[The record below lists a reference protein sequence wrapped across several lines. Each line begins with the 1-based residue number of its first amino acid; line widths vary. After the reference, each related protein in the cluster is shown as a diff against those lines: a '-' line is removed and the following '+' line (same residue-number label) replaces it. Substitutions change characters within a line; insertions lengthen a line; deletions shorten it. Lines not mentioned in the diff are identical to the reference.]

1 MMEILSIIVAYVIGS
16 LPFAYLIG
24 RWRKGVDIRQVGSRN
39 MGAMNV
45 TYSVGPFF
53 GLLVLI
59 LDFAKGVL
67 AVFLARWLADSQI
80 VEMLAGAAAIAG
92 HILPVFLK
100 FKGGK
105 GGATC
110 IGVFFILMPWGIPVF
125 YGIFGLLTL
134 ATRFMTLAYSI
145 ALVCFPFIA
154 WLVYHST
161 EFIIYTSAILAI
173 LGIRYIPRAMQMR
186 RESGSWRMVLL
197 RRNLKDRI

>member
-1 MMEILSIIVAYVIGS
+1 MNILAVFVGYVIGS
-16 LPFAYLIG
+16 LPFAFLIG

-45 TYSVGPFF
+45 LYSIGPLY

-59 LDFAKGVL
+59 LDFTKGVL
-67 AVFLARWLADSQI
+67 AVFIARWLADSQI
-80 VEMLAGAAAIAG
+80 VEMLAGAAAVAG

-134 ATRFMTLAYSI
+134 ATRFMTLAYSM
-145 ALVCFPFIA
+145 ALICFPFIA
-154 WLVYHST
+154 WLVYHSA
-161 EFIIYTSAILAI
+161 EFVIYTSAILAV
-173 LGIRYIPRAMQMR
+173 LGLRYVPRAIEMR
-186 RESGSWRMVLL
+186 RASGSWRRVIL
-197 RRNLKDRI
+197 RKNLQDRL

>member
-1 MMEILSIIVAYVIGS
+1 MEVLAVIAGYLIGS
-16 LPFAYLIG
+16 LPFAFLIG

-45 TYSVGPFF
+45 LYSIGPLY

-59 LDFAKGVL
+59 LDFTKGVL
-67 AVFLARWLADSQI
+67 AVFIAHWLADSQI
-80 VEMLAGAAAIAG
+80 VEMLAGAAVVAG

-125 YGIFGLLTL
+125 YGVFGLLTL
-134 ATRFMTLAYSI
+134 ATRFMTLAYSM
-145 ALVCFPFIA
+145 ALICFPFIA
-154 WLVYHST
+154 WLVYHSA
-161 EFIIYTSAILAI
+161 EFVIYTSAILVV
-173 LGIRYIPRAMQMR
+173 LGFRYVPRAIEMR
-186 RESGSWRMVLL
+186 RASGSWRRVIL
-197 RRNLKDRI
+197 RKDLQDRL